1 MVVKLLRVSGVPKR
15 MVGLW
20 SGSASSGLISGT
32 SMTNESL
39 VVNVTPPPGTWISG
53 FEEPGLQVFE
63 GTSATA
69 TPKT

>member
-1 MVVKLLRVSGVPKR
+1 

-39 VVNVTPPPGTWISG
+39 VVNVTPPPGAWISG
-53 FEEPGLQVFE
+53 FEEPVSGF
-63 GTSATA
+63 
-69 TPKT
+69 